1 MFVSFYI
8 CFFAAPTPP
17 EKMILSSAGSPIK
30 ESPGSGLQYFSQISY
45 TRASKPIFD
54 ELHLSCEI
62 VDGTNSNFTSDCTET
77 VVSNPDV
84 DSPVYKVNAL

>member
-1 MFVSFYI
+1 M
-8 CFFAAPTPP
+8 FFAAPTPP
-17 EKMILSSAGSPIK
+17 EMILSSVGSQIK